1 MASDLVTHLNFTPVI
16 LKALTGEKG
25 LLTMFDDMQ
34 FNVLLNFIAEDGSM
48 WSFHIQREMNPFS
61 QFIYALNL
69 LRTVR
74 ALCLLCFRSLD
85 FFLAWYPQ

>member
-1 MASDLVTHLNFTPVI
+1 MVSDLVTRLNFTPVI
-16 LKALTGEKG
+16 LKAFTGEKG

-48 WSFHIQREMNPFS
+48 WGSYIQREMNPFF

-69 LRTVR
+69 LRTVK
-74 ALCLLCFRSLD
+74 ALRLLCFRSLD
-85 FFLAWYPQ
+85 FFPAY